1 MSVQVENLEKNMAK
15 LTVTVS
21 ADKFEKAMQEAYK
34 KQRSRIHIPGFR
46 KGKVPRVMIEKA
58 YGPEV
63 FYDDA
68 ANIVINEEYPH
79 AMDESGLE
87 IVSRPDIEVTQI
99 EKGKEFVFVAEVA
112 VRPEVELGEY
122 KGVTVTKSEVSVT
135 DEEVD
140 AEIENT
146 RNMQARTIDVTD
158 RAVLDGDTVVIDFE
172 GFVDGEAFDGGKGE
186 NQSLEIG
193 SHSFIDN
200 FEEQLIGKNA
210 GDETEVHVTFPEQ
223 YHAKELAGKPA
234 VFQVKIHAIKA
245 KEVPELNDEFVSDI
259 SEFET
264 VDEYKE
270 DVKKKLLKRKED
282 AAKGAKEDEAIQKII
297 RASKMDIPEPM
308 IDMQCESMIQEF
320 EGRIS
325 QQGLS
330 LEQYMQ
336 FSGSNVERMKE
347 QVRPEAIQRIQTSLV
362 LENIAKEEHVE
373 VTQEEIDAQ
382 VEKMASVYGMPGEKM
397 KEFLSDEDKENIE
410 RNLSIEKAVE
420 IIMANAVE
428 VEKQAE
434 ESGEEAAEEKQ
445 AEESSSEEAAE

>member
-15 LTVTVS
+15 LTITVS

-46 KGKVPRVMIEKA
+46 KGKVPRAMIEKA

-68 ANIVINEEYPH
+68 ANFVINEEYPQ

-87 IVSRPDIEVTQI
+87 IVSRPEIEVTQI
-99 EKGKEFVFVAEVA
+99 EKGKEFVFTAEVA
-112 VRPEVELGEY
+112 VKPDVTLGEY
-122 KGVTVTKSEVSVT
+122 KGVTVTKAEAVIT
-135 DEEVD
+135 EEEVD

-158 RAVLDGDTVVIDFE
+158 RAVEDGVP
-172 GFVDGEAFDGGKGE
+172 FDGGKGE
-186 NQSLEIG
+186 NHSLEIG

-210 GDETEVHVTFPEQ
+210 GDDVEVHVTFPEQ
-223 YHAKELAGKPA
+223 YHAQELAGKPA
-234 VFQVKIHAIKA
+234 VFKVKIHTIKA

-264 VDEYKE
+264 VEEYKE
-270 DVKKKLLKRKED
+270 DVRAKLLKRKED
-282 AAKGAKEDEAIQKII
+282 SVKGAKEDEAIQKII
-297 RASKMDIPEPM
+297 DASVMDIPEPM
-308 IDMQCESMIQEF
+308 IDMQCENMIQEF

-325 QQGLS
+325 QQGLT

-347 QVRPEAIQRIQTSLV
+347 QVRPEAIQRIQSSLV
-362 LENIAKEEHVE
+362 LEKIAKEENIE
-373 VTQEEIDAQ
+373 ITEEEINAQ
-382 VEKMASVYGMPGEKM
+382 IEKMASVYGMTGEKM
-397 KEFLSDEDKENIE
+397 KEFISEEDKESIE

-420 IIMANAVE
+420 IIMQNAVE
-428 VEKQAE
+428 QEP
-434 ESGEEAAEEKQ
+434 EEK
-445 AEESSSEEAAE
+445 EEGSEEA

>member
-1 MSVQVENLEKNMAK
+1 
-15 LTVTVS
+15 
-21 ADKFEKAMQEAYK
+21 
-34 KQRSRIHIPGFR
+34 
-46 KGKVPRVMIEKA
+46 
-58 YGPEV
+58 
-63 FYDDA
+63 
-68 ANIVINEEYPH
+68 
-79 AMDESGLE
+79 
-87 IVSRPDIEVTQI
+87 
-99 EKGKEFVFVAEVA
+99 
-112 VRPEVELGEY
+112 
-122 KGVTVTKSEVSVT
+122 
-135 DEEVD
+135 
-140 AEIENT
+140 
-146 RNMQARTIDVTD
+146 MQARTIDVTD
-158 RAVLDGDTVVIDFE
+158 RAVQDGDTVIIDFE

-186 NQSLEIG
+186 NHSLEIG

-282 AAKGAKEDEAIQKII
+282 TAKGAKEDEAIQKII
-297 RASKMDIPEPM
+297 AASNMDIPEPM

-330 LEQYMQ
+330 LEQYLQ
-336 FSGSNVERMKE
+336 FSGSNIERMKE

-362 LENIAKEEHVE
+362 LENIAKAEHVE
-373 VTQEEIDAQ
+373 VTQEEMDAQ
-382 VEKMASVYGMPGEKM
+382 IEKMASMYGMPGEKM

-428 VEKQAE
+428 VEKQE
-434 ESGEEAAEEKQ
+434 EE
-445 AEESSSEEAAE
+445 SSEEAAE

>member
-15 LTVTVS
+15 LTITVS

-46 KGKVPRVMIEKA
+46 KGKVPRAMIEKA

-68 ANIVINEEYPH
+68 ANFVINEEYPQ

-87 IVSRPDIEVTQI
+87 IVSRPEIEVTQI
-99 EKGKEFVFVAEVA
+99 EKGKEFVFTAEVA
-112 VRPEVELGEY
+112 VKPDVTLGEY
-122 KGVTVTKSEVSVT
+122 KGVTVTKAEAVIT
-135 DEEVD
+135 EEEVD

-158 RAVLDGDTVVIDFE
+158 RAVEDGDTVIIDFE
-172 GFVDGEAFDGGKGE
+172 GFVDGVPFDGGKGE
-186 NQSLEIG
+186 NHSLEIG
-193 SHSFIDN
+193 THSFIDN

-210 GDETEVHVTFPEQ
+210 GDDVEVHVTFPEQ
-223 YHAKELAGKPA
+223 YHAQELAGKPA
-234 VFQVKIHAIKA
+234 VFKVKIHTIKA
-245 KEVPELNDEFVSDI
+245 KEVPELNDEFISDI

-264 VDEYKE
+264 VEEYKE
-270 DVKKKLLKRKED
+270 DVRAKLLKRKED
-282 AAKGAKEDEAIQKII
+282 SVKGAKEDEAIQKII
-297 RASKMDIPEPM
+297 DASVMDIPEPM
-308 IDMQCESMIQEF
+308 IDMQCENMIQEF

-325 QQGLS
+325 QQGLT

-347 QVRPEAIQRIQTSLV
+347 QVRPEAIQRIQSSLV
-362 LENIAKEEHVE
+362 LEKIAKEENIE
-373 VTQEEIDAQ
+373 ITEEEINAQ
-382 VEKMASVYGMPGEKM
+382 IEKMASVYGMTGEKM
-397 KEFLSDEDKENIE
+397 KEFISEEDKESIE

-420 IIMANAVE
+420 IIMQNAVE
-428 VEKQAE
+428 QEP
-434 ESGEEAAEEKQ
+434 EEK
-445 AEESSSEEAAE
+445 EEGSEEA

>member
-34 KQRSRIHIPGFR
+34 KQRSRINIPGFR
-46 KGKVPRVMIEKA
+46 KGKVPRAMIEKV

-68 ANIVINEEYPH
+68 ANIVINEEYPQ
-79 AMDESGLE
+79 AMEESGLD

-99 EKGKEFVFVAEVA
+99 EKGSEFVFVAEVA
-112 VRPEVELGEY
+112 VKPDVELGEY
-122 KGVTVTKSEVSVT
+122 KGVAVTKSEVSVT

-140 AEIENT
+140 AELENI
-146 RNMQARTIDVTD
+146 RNQQARTIEVTD
-158 RAVLDGDTVVIDFE
+158 RAVQDGDTVIIDFE
-172 GFVDGEAFDGGKGE
+172 GFVDGNAFDGGKGE
-186 NQSLEIG
+186 NHSLEIG
-193 SHSFIDN
+193 SHAFIDT

-210 GDETEVHVTFPEQ
+210 GDDTEVHVTFPQE

-234 VFQVKIHAIKA
+234 VFKVKIHSIRA
-245 KEVPELNDEFVSDI
+245 KEVPELNDEFISDI

-264 VDEYKE
+264 LDEYRADTRE
-270 DVKKKLLKRKED
+270 KLLKRKED

-297 RASKMDIPEPM
+297 DASKMDIPAPM
-308 IDMQCESMIQEF
+308 VDMQCENMIQEF

-336 FSGSNVERMKE
+336 FSGSNIEKIKD
-347 QVRPEAIQRIQTSLV
+347 QVRPEAVQRIQSSLV
-362 LENIAKEEHVE
+362 LEKIAEKENVE
-373 VTQEEIDAQ
+373 VTEEEINAQ
-382 VEKMASVYGMPGEKM
+382 IDKMAAVYGMPGEKM
-397 KEFLSDEDKENIE
+397 KEFLSEEDTENIK

-420 IIMANAVE
+420 IIMEHAVE
-428 VEKQAE
+428 QEPAP
-434 ESGEEAAEEKQ
+434 EEANEANEAKETNEAEG
-445 AEESSSEEAAE
+445 AAE

>member
-34 KQRSRIHIPGFR
+34 KQRSRINIPGFR
-46 KGKVPRVMIEKA
+46 KGKVPRAMIEKV

-68 ANIVINEEYPH
+68 ANIVINEEYPQ
-79 AMDESGLE
+79 AMEESGLD

-99 EKGKEFVFVAEVA
+99 EKGSEFVFVAEVA
-112 VRPEVELGEY
+112 VKPDVELGEY
-122 KGVTVTKSEVSVT
+122 KGVAVTKSEVSVT

-140 AEIENT
+140 AELENI
-146 RNMQARTIDVTD
+146 RNQQARTIEVTD
-158 RAVLDGDTVVIDFE
+158 RAVQDGDTVIIDFE
-172 GFVDGEAFDGGKGE
+172 GFVDGNAFDGGKGE
-186 NQSLEIG
+186 NHSLEIG
-193 SHSFIDN
+193 SHAFIDT

-210 GDETEVHVTFPEQ
+210 GDDTEVHVTFPQE

-234 VFQVKIHAIKA
+234 VFKVKIHSIRA
-245 KEVPELNDEFVSDI
+245 KEVPELNDEFISDI

-264 VDEYKE
+264 LDEYRADTRE
-270 DVKKKLLKRKED
+270 KLLKRKED

-297 RASKMDIPEPM
+297 DASKMDIPAPM
-308 IDMQCESMIQEF
+308 VDMQCENMIQEF

-336 FSGSNVERMKE
+336 FSGSNIEKIKD
-347 QVRPEAIQRIQTSLV
+347 QVRPEAVQRIQSSLV
-362 LENIAKEEHVE
+362 LEKIAEKENVE
-373 VTQEEIDAQ
+373 VTEEEINAQ
-382 VEKMASVYGMPGEKM
+382 IDKMAAVYGMPGEKM
-397 KEFLSDEDKENIE
+397 KEFLSEEDTENIK

-420 IIMANAVE
+420 IIMEHAVE
-428 VEKQAE
+428 QEPAP
-434 ESGEEAAEEKQ
+434 EEADEAKETNEAEG
-445 AEESSSEEAAE
+445 AAE

>member
-15 LTVTVS
+15 LTITVS

-46 KGKVPRVMIEKA
+46 KGKVPRAMIEKA

-68 ANIVINEEYPH
+68 ANFVINEEYPQ

-87 IVSRPDIEVTQI
+87 IVSRPEIEVTQI
-99 EKGKEFVFVAEVA
+99 EKGKEFVFTAEVA
-112 VRPEVELGEY
+112 VKPDVTLGEY
-122 KGVTVTKSEVSVT
+122 KGVTVTKAEAVIT
-135 DEEVD
+135 EEEVD

-158 RAVLDGDTVVIDFE
+158 RAVEDGDTVIIDFE
-172 GFVDGEAFDGGKGE
+172 GFVDGVPFDGGKGE
-186 NQSLEIG
+186 NHSLEIG

-210 GDETEVHVTFPEQ
+210 GDDVEVHVTFPEQ
-223 YHAKELAGKPA
+223 YHAQELAGKYHAQELAGKPA
-234 VFQVKIHAIKA
+234 VFKVKIHTIKA
-245 KEVPELNDEFVSDI
+245 KEVPELNDEFISDI

-264 VDEYKE
+264 VEEYKE
-270 DVKKKLLKRKED
+270 DVRAKLLKRKED
-282 AAKGAKEDEAIQKII
+282 SVKGAKEDEAIQKII
-297 RASKMDIPEPM
+297 DASVMDIPEPM
-308 IDMQCESMIQEF
+308 IDMQCENMIQEF

-325 QQGLS
+325 QQGLT

-347 QVRPEAIQRIQTSLV
+347 QVRPEAIQRIQSSLV
-362 LENIAKEEHVE
+362 LEKIAKEENIE
-373 VTQEEIDAQ
+373 ITEEEINAQ
-382 VEKMASVYGMPGEKM
+382 IEKMASVYGMTGEKM
-397 KEFLSDEDKENIE
+397 KEFISEEDKESIE

-420 IIMANAVE
+420 IIMQNAVE
-428 VEKQAE
+428 QEP
-434 ESGEEAAEEKQ
+434 EEK
-445 AEESSSEEAAE
+445 EEGSEEA